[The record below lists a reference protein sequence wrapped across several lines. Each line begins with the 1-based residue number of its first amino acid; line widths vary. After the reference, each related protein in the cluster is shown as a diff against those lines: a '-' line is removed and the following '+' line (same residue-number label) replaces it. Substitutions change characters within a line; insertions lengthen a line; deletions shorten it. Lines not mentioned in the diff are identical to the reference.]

1 MKKIFIAL
9 AIMTMFVSCGNRNA
23 KSESTPTAD
32 STVVETVDSLTVADS
47 TVTDTLVVE

>member
-1 MKKIFIAL
+1 MKKIFITL
-9 AIMTMFVSCGNRNA
+9 VILTLFVSCGTRNA
-23 KSESTPTAD
+23 KSESTPTSD